1 MYLFLDP
8 NISMADPSL
17 LIKSDLRWLFLLP
30 AFLGV
35 VALTLWTQAS
45 LRMQPASVRLA
56 LN

>member
-8 NISMADPSL
+8 NISMDPSL

-30 AFLGV
+30 AFLGLF
-35 VALTLWTQAS
+35 AFMLWIQAS